1 MFITLDYLKTS
12 FKEFNKLYFNNELP
26 TPQFKIGRGTTR
38 LGYFQSRRHSHFHT
52 TLIISISQYNG
63 LRTQKDI
70 NHTLIHE
77 MIHLWQFVNGYTDS
91 HGTSF
96 KRKAETIRVESNGL
110 YNIKRLHNGVE
121 LENGTKPESI
131 PTIRKPKSVCV
142 FATYSKTENLYWLF
156 GCANTNYN
164 TMQSFFRRNQHN
176 WDLLGYWETNDNDLL
191 KLHRCRTR
199 LRGRKFTKE
208 MFKQFANEKKLHF
221 LLEKLG

>member
-1 MFITLDYLKTS
+1 MQPIQKQKT
-12 FKEFNKLYFNNELP
+12 Y
-26 TPQFKIGRGTTR
+26 I
-38 LGYFQSRRHSHFHT
+38 
-52 TLIISISQYNG
+52 
-63 LRTQKDI
+63 
-70 NHTLIHE
+70 
-77 MIHLWQFVNGYTDS
+77 
-91 HGTSF
+91 
-96 KRKAETIRVESNGL
+96 
-110 YNIKRLHNGVE
+110 
-121 LENGTKPESI
+121 
-131 PTIRKPKSVCV
+131 
-142 FATYSKTENLYWLF
+142 